1 MKDDRLLLLAR
12 VLLAALFIV
21 SGFGKLSN
29 PAGFAGMLGKIGMPA
44 PEIMAYAVGLFE
56 LFGGLAV
63 LAGVMLAPVCY
74 LLAAFCIATA
84 FIAHFGDATQLLK
97 NFGLAGGFLAL
108 AEAGAGQYAVQRSVR
123 RF

>member
-1 MKDDRLLLLAR
+1 MNDDRLLLLAR
-12 VLLAALFIV
+12 ALLAALFIV

-29 PAGFAGMLGKIGMPA
+29 PAGFAGMLGKMGMPS
-44 PEIMAYAVGLFE
+44 PDIMAYAVGICE
-56 LFGGLAV
+56 LVGGLAV

-84 FIAHFGDATQLLK
+84 FIAHLNEPTQLLK

-108 AEAGAGQYAVQRSVR
+108 AAAGAGQYAVQRSGR
-123 RF
+123 KF